1 VVVAGAW
8 IVEGLAGGEQLFE
21 LETRTVLLTLKK
33 LFPVSPVASSTPAH
47 ASFTVLPSTVLLLL
61 VAPQLESR

>member
-1 VVVAGAW
+1 M
-8 IVEGLAGGEQLFE
+8 VEGSAGGEQLFE

-33 LFPVSPVASSTPAH
+33 LFCAMSFPVPLVASSTPAH
-47 ASFTVLPSTVLLLL
+47 ASFTVLPSTVLLLP